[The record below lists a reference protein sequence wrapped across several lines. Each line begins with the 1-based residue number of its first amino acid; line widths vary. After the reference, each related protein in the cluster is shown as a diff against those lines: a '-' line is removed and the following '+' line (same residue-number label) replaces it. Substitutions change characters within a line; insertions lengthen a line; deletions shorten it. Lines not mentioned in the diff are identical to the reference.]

1 VPTQRASLIRPLRFI
16 AALSVIGPAL
26 LFAYATWSNHRAI
39 DERTTERIES
49 ALDVLQEH
57 ALKALQTI
65 ERTIAETN
73 EVLRGFT
80 DDEIR
85 GDERRV
91 SLRLKRTQD
100 ALPQIQSIWAF
111 GRDGR
116 ALVSSTVLPV
126 PRDLN
131 NADRDY
137 FRAQAERDVGTFIGD
152 MVQARV
158 GDFRFFVVSGRRA
171 EAAEGPFNG
180 VIAVAVL
187 PEHFRAFYGR
197 LARGVADSFGLIRA
211 DGAFLARYPSLADRS
226 ERLTPQSAFVR
237 AIQTSPQGRFT
248 ATSQVDGIERR
259 IGYRKVPGYPVFVQA
274 GVETAAM
281 WRELRA
287 GMLGQLAFGLPAT
300 LAMFGLA
307 LYALRRTDRFR
318 TEVTRRETAEAALKQ
333 AQRLE
338 AVGQLTGGVA
348 HDFNNLLMVVNGN
361 VERLKRYAV
370 VDERQ
375 RRALDAIDTAVAR
388 GTSLTRQLLSFSR
401 RQTHEPTAVDLAR
414 RLPQIQEMLASSLRG
429 DIQVEVRAADG
440 LWPTKVDLSELE
452 LAVLNLAVNARDAMP
467 NGGRLTIAAQNVTFD
482 DTATIGLKGEYVA
495 LTLTDTGVGIPP
507 DILSR
512 VFEPFF
518 TTKEVGKG
526 TGLGLSQ
533 VYGFA
538 QQSGGAATVAS
549 EPGRGTTVTL
559 YLPRTRDSETEPG
572 GDGRAAE
579 EPPRPREGL
588 GQVLLVEDNAGVAEI
603 ARSHLEEIGYR
614 VAHAPEVR
622 SAQAMFRDKAGEIDL
637 VFTDIVMPGDL
648 NGLDFARDVRR
659 DTGGRVPVLLATGY
673 SDVAQ
678 AAADEGFP
686 ILRKPYGRE
695 ELRDAIAKAT
705 RMSRLRIV
713 A

>member
-1 VPTQRASLIRPLRFI
+1 LLA
-16 AALSVIGPAL
+16 PAL

-39 DERTTERIES
+39 NERTRERIES
-49 ALDVLQEH
+49 ALDVIQEH

-65 ERTIAETN
+65 ERTVAETN
-73 EVLRGFT
+73 EVLRGLS
-80 DDEIR
+80 DDEL
-85 GDERRV
+85 RREEARL
-91 SLRLKRTQD
+91 SARLKRTQD
-100 ALPQIQSIWAF
+100 ALPHIQSIWAF
-111 GRDGR
+111 GSDGR
-116 ALVSSTVLPV
+116 PLVSSTVLPV

-131 NADRDY
+131 NSDRDY

-158 GDFRFFVVSGRRA
+158 GDYRFFVVSGRRP
-171 EAAEGPFNG
+171 EAPEGPFNG

-197 LARGVADSFGLIRA
+197 LSRGVADSFGLIRA
-211 DGAFLARYPSLADRS
+211 DGAFLARYPSVVDRP
-226 ERLTPQSAFVR
+226 ERLNPQSAFVR
-237 AIQTSPQGRFT
+237 AIQSAPQGLFT

-259 IGYRKVPGYPVFVQA
+259 IGYRKVAGYPVYVQA

-287 GMLGQLAFGLPAT
+287 GLLAQLAFGLPTT
-300 LAMFGLA
+300 LAMFALA

-318 TEVTRRETAEAALKQ
+318 AEVARRETAEAALKQ

-361 VERLKRYAV
+361 VERLKRYPL

-414 RLPQIQEMLASSLRG
+414 QLPLIQDMLTSSLRG
-429 DIQVEVRAADG
+429 DIQVEVRAPDG

-467 NGGRLTIAAQNVTFD
+467 NGGRLTIAAQNVTLD

-538 QQSGGAATVAS
+538 RQSGGAATVAS

-559 YLPRTRDSETEPG
+559 YLPRTREIDVG
-572 GDGRAAE
+572 VARDGRVVDA
-579 EPPRPREGL
+579 PPRKREGQ

-603 ARSHLEEIGYR
+603 ARGHLEEIGYR
-614 VAHAPEVR
+614 VMHAPDVR
-622 SAQAMFRDKAGEIDL
+622 SAHALFRDKAGEIDL
-637 VFTDIVMPGDL
+637 VFTDIVMPGEL

-659 DTGGRVPVLLATGY
+659 ETAGRVPVLLATGY

-678 AAADEGFP
+678 AAADDGFP
-686 ILRKPYGRE
+686 ILRKPYNQE
-695 ELRDAIAKAT
+695 ELRDALAKAT